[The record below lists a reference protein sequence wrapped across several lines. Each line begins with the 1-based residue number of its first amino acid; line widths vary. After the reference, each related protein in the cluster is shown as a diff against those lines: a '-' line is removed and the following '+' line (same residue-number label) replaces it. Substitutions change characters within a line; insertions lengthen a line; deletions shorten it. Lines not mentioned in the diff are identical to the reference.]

1 MDIHKPKPWHGVREF
16 LKEYVIIVV
25 GVLTALAGEQMVEA
39 LHDRHAAAEARS
51 AVDAEI
57 RLNLS
62 YMQGRLATQACI
74 ERRLDE
80 IGALLVKAGEGPLAP
95 RPSWIGQPSSWL
107 IASQRWQAA
116 TGSGRVSLFDG
127 VEQGRLAGVYSP
139 LSRFAD
145 AQESEQAAW
154 AQLRGLETWDGPLGS
169 AGRIHFLSALQQA
182 RYELWN
188 TRVAMEVAF
197 RRARELGITKQTPKT
212 TEAGYQLPHAVCLP
226 IDTPRDKAVSELSVD
241 SPPWGQPK

>member
-1 MDIHKPKPWHGVREF
+1 MDIHKPKAWHGVREF
-16 LKEYVIIVV
+16 LKEYVIIVI
-25 GVLTALAGEQMVEA
+25 GVLTALGAEQVAVA
-39 LHDRHAAAEARS
+39 LRDRQAAAEARG
-51 AVDAEI
+51 AVYTEI

-62 YMQGRLATQACI
+62 YMQNRMATQACV

-127 VEQGRLAGVYSP
+127 LEQGRLAGVYSP

-145 AQESEQAAW
+145 AQETEQAAW
-154 AQLRGLETWDGPLGS
+154 AQLRGLETWTGPLGS

-188 TRVAMEVAF
+188 TRVAMIVAF
-197 RRARELGITKQTPKT
+197 RQARALGITQETPKT
-212 TEAGYQLPHAVCLP
+212 TEAGYELPHAVCLP
-226 IDTPRDKAVSELSVD
+226 IDTPRDRAESQLAVG